1 MTDLDMGRPETKAT
15 HQGGGWKVTRRGGE
29 GQIGLRDRTKA
40 GMGRMGGGGSEG
52 MEASALD
59 WQLWSPQSLSDVSGG
74 TAGARD
80 IAAKERVHP
89 RLLFP

>member
-1 MTDLDMGRPETKAT
+1 
-15 HQGGGWKVTRRGGE
+15 
-29 GQIGLRDRTKA
+29 
-40 GMGRMGGGGSEG
+40 

-80 IAAKERVHP
+80 IAARERGSIPDFSFLENSGRAACCWDDKHSSVLCQI
-89 RLLFP
+89 LLSSLPASNTAPVTD